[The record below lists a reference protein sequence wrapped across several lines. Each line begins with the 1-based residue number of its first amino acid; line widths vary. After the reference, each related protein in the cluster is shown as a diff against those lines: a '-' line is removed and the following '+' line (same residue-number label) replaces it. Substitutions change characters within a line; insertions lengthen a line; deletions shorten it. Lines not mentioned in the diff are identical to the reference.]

1 MVEQYTFSSQDL
13 DRLVHGTAPGRGRLL
28 DEITVGLD
36 PLTDFLDTH
45 YLEDYIPRGGSKIK
59 FVTGRSGSG
68 KTHFSQR
75 MQEDA
80 SDKGYIIVS
89 FSARDVWLHDFREI
103 YLEILR
109 QCDIEHILQGCADQ
123 IIRELGYDPAQI
135 SSPGQISSSGQTSV
149 PGQIS
154 SPGQTD
160 DHAKNT
166 VSLEL
171 DQSGQARE
179 AMQGGQ
185 PIHIGQLMQGG
196 QPMHIGQ
203 PMQGDQL
210 MHTGQSMHTSQPLS
224 AGASGSRRTF
234 MDFLS
239 ERGEADP
246 ISRGEIRTA
255 LRTMF
260 TRNPLLDNNFAC
272 CCSILTGGILG
283 HPVLEPASRDLVL
296 AFLHGD
302 KTVKLS
308 QLRAL
313 GLSPSRITKYNA
325 RHLLR
330 SLAEVVH
337 LAGYAG
343 ILITVDDLEMLM
355 NRAAGS
361 TMRYTKLRRND
372 AYESIRQLIDDIDN
386 MHYVF
391 FLFCFDRELMDNE
404 NVGFKTYQALW
415 MRIQNEV
422 VSTRFN
428 RFADILDLDR
438 YADAFYTQ
446 ETLLEMSARLAL
458 ILSENGIPAAPLTPE
473 DIAGLTERAGYG
485 GIGIPYMVGRA
496 VLDAGKAARE
506 EQEMR
511 EIQEGQVMQE
521 KDEAGRLYQS
531 NQEQQ
536 TQQPQE
542 GADHE

>member
-135 SSPGQISSSGQTSV
+135 SSPGQTSS

-179 AMQGGQ
+179 A
-185 PIHIGQLMQGG
+185 MQGG

-446 ETLLEMSARLAL
+446 ETLLEMSARLAR

-511 EIQEGQVMQE
+511 EIQETQEGQVMQE

>member
-1 MVEQYTFSSQDL
+1 MAEQTTFSSRDL
-13 DRLVHGTAPGRGRLL
+13 DRLVHGTAPGRGRIL

-68 KTHFSQR
+68 KTHFSRR
-75 MQEDA
+75 MQEKA

-89 FSARDVWLHDFREI
+89 FSAKDVWLHDFREI

-123 IIRELGYDPAQI
+123 IIRELGYAPGQI
-135 SSPGQISSSGQTSV
+135 NSPVQINSPGQINSPVQINSPGQTSSSGQTGTPARTSISAQTSTPAQVSISAQINESV
-149 PGQIS
+149 Y
-154 SPGQTD
+154 
-160 DHAKNT
+160 
-166 VSLEL
+166 
-171 DQSGQARE
+171 SG
-179 AMQGGQ
+179 
-185 PIHIGQLMQGG
+185 P
-196 QPMHIGQ
+196 
-203 PMQGDQL
+203 
-210 MHTGQSMHTSQPLS
+210 S
-224 AGASGSRRTF
+224 ASRRTF

-361 TMRYTKLRRND
+361 VMRYTKLRRND

-386 MHYVF
+386 MHYVL

-428 RFADILDLDR
+428 CFADILDLDR

-446 ETLLEMSARLAL
+446 EVLLEMSARLAR
-458 ILSENGIPAAPLTPE
+458 ILSENGIPAAPLTPD
-473 DIAGLTERAGYG
+473 DIAGLTDRAGYG

-496 VLDAGKAARE
+496 VLAAGKAASE

-511 EIQEGQVMQE
+511 KTQETLEGQVMQE
-521 KDEAGRLYQS
+521 VDEAGRLYQS
-531 NQEQQ
+531 YRGHQPQVMKGVYEARQIH
-536 TQQPQE
+536 QPQE
-542 GADHE
+542 SQEGTDHE